1 MSSPKRMSSNPEN
14 VQAATGTKS
23 SRTSE
28 TGVYLKRLCVA
39 RTKAALL
46 IADGEDWILPHF
58 ERLNAEVNRVEAKKD
73 VLDLAIEIALK
84 AKQMKSD

>member
-1 MSSPKRMSSNPEN
+1 M
-14 VQAATGTKS
+14 
-23 SRTSE
+23 
-28 TGVYLKRLCVA
+28 
-39 RTKAALL
+39 L